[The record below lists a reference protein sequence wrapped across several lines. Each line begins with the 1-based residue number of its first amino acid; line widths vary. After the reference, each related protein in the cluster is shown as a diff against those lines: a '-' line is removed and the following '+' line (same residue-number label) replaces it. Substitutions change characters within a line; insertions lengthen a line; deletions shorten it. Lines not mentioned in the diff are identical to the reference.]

1 MRALVPVSDPWSV
14 DGSGRTDDGPVD
26 DLSVRAERDG
36 GSYSVR
42 TLRLTGVRLGPRGS
56 VHGVVTDPV
65 ATAAL
70 AIGSLLLSA
79 IPAGLP
85 GDRTRAAMV
94 AAEARAQQLAADRP
108 AWDVS
113 ALPLDGIDYAL
124 FTRTLP
130 EGAVAHA
137 DLGWAVVALWST
149 GPLPRGP
156 FHLLDIP
163 DEPVPR

>member
-1 MRALVPVSDPWSV
+1 M
-14 DGSGRTDDGPVD
+14 
-26 DLSVRAERDG
+26 
-36 GSYSVR
+36 
-42 TLRLTGVRLGPRGS
+42 
-56 VHGVVTDPV
+56 
-65 ATAAL
+65 
-70 AIGSLLLSA
+70 

-94 AAEARAQQLAADRP
+94 AAEARAQELAADRP

-156 FHLLDIP
+156 FHLLEIP
-163 DEPVPR
+163 DEPVQR